1 MPENM
6 YEILMCMQH
15 LLIERREEQ
24 EVTYDNRFKE
34 VGILSERNEPRF
46 ERTYRNYQRKTGKD
60 GK

>member
-1 MPENM
+1 M